1 MKILLALLAA
11 AIVSGC
17 ADPIESAKEA
27 VKAEAV
33 NKNDIRYRNV
43 EVFAGDVV
51 CGEFEAPGMWGES
64 SGFQYFIVRDD
75 IANMSPKEED
85 RKIFCNEN
93 PAAALQDVY
102 GISPLNENNE
112 TLKKIYDDLSTLSEA
127 LDLYLEDYNKYPT
140 GREPSGI
147 SKLLK
152 PRKGSMLEEDAYIS
166 AIPLDPWGNDYI
178 YEVPRLLH
186 GAAQG
191 KRYSLYTLGEDGKPG
206 GSGNNADIGKQHLKY
221 LDHIAKL

>member
-1 MKILLALLAA
+1 MAA

-43 EVFAGDVV
+43 ELFAGDVV
-51 CGEFEAPGMWGES
+51 CGEFEAPGAWGEG
-64 SGFQYFIVRDD
+64 SGFKHFIVRED
-75 IANMSPKEED
+75 ITNLSPREED
-85 RKIFCNEN
+85 RKIFCSED
-93 PAAALQDVY
+93 PAAALQAVY
-102 GISPLNENNE
+102 GISPLNEKNE
-112 TLKKIYDDLSTLSEA
+112 ALKKIYDDLSTLSNA
-127 LDLYLEDYNKYPT
+127 LDLYLADYNKYPT
-140 GREPSGI
+140 GTKPSGI
-147 SKLLK
+147 NKLLK
-152 PRKGSMLEEDAYIS
+152 PRKGSTSESDAYIA
-166 AIPLDPWGNDYI
+166 AIPQDPWGNDYI

-206 GSGNNADIGKQHLKY
+206 GSGNNADVGKQHLKY